1 MLHKKKRKQ
10 INVYGRG
17 IFVDEHNNR
26 FSALLCKN
34 VYNISLHSIAYPH
47 DCELFHGSIPTHS
60 LLGRRCRPRR
70 QAHMQVIFW
79 GSRVVCRLINR
90 NVSCRKWASE
100 ATELSLNPPC
110 ICLTP
115 QCIIPPSRAS
125 WQSSSENLTLSYS
138 SKQASLEK
146 TCATAAIWFNLSC
159 IWLTNHQQQQH
170 LFWWFLPPSSNAYRY
185 SLLCPF
191 LISLLLLFFGPSS
204 SFLLAFF
211 YANIAATSMLLL
223 EANKQ

>member
-1 MLHKKKRKQ
+1 MFM
-10 INVYGRG
+10 V
-17 IFVDEHNNR
+17 VE
-26 FSALLCKN
+26 FSWMNTTIASLLLLCKN
-34 VYNISLHSIAYPH
+34 VYNNISLHSIAYPH

-115 QCIIPPSRAS
+115 QCIIPPSRAR
-125 WQSSSENLTLSYS
+125 WQSSSENLTLFYS

-146 TCATAAIWFNLSC
+146 KRVLLLQFDSTCLASGSPTTNNNNIFSDGSC
-159 IWLTNHQQQQH
+159 HLPRMHIDIPFCALFSSRFCCCSSDLLH
-170 LFWWFLPPSSNAYRY
+170 LFCW
-185 SLLCPF
+185 LL
-191 LISLLLLFFGPSS
+191 
-204 SFLLAFF
+204 F